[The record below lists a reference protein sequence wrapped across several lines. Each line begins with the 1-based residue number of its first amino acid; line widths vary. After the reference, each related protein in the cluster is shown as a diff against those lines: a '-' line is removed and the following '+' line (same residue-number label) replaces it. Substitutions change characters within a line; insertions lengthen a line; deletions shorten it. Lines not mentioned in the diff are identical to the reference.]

1 MKTLSKVL
9 TNYIIRKGMVDE
21 TDREI
26 YEYGFQIA
34 MELGIFVF
42 FCVLLSVIT
51 GMIKEGILFFI
62 IFAPL
67 RSYAG
72 GLHLEKYASCLVLSC
87 LTFGGILLVVKCIE
101 VPAALSLILLFVL
114 ELAVYLLYPVEN
126 VNRLVDKEENV
137 YFKKK
142 LRIFL
147 IADMMIAIVCLA
159 VGSGSM
165 LFLITATFLMITVT
179 MSIGKYKYNKAVTLD
194 EVDLSPMQKL

>member
-1 MKTLSKVL
+1 
-9 TNYIIRKGMVDE
+9 MVDK

-26 YEYGFQIA
+26 YEYGFQIT

-72 GLHLEKYASCLVLSC
+72 GLHLEKYVSCLVLSC
-87 LTFGGILLVVKCIE
+87 LTFGGILLLVKYIE
-101 VPAALSLILLFVL
+101 LPAVLSLILLFVL

-126 VNRLVDKEENV
+126 INRKVDEEENV

-147 IADMMIAIVCLA
+147 VADMLIAIVCLIA
-159 VGSGSM
+159 GSGSM

-179 MSIGKYKYNKAVTLD
+179 MSIGKYKYNKAVRLD

>member
-1 MKTLSKVL
+1 MKKFTKLL
-9 TNYIIRKGMVDE
+9 TNYVIRKGMADE

-26 YEYGFQIA
+26 YEYGFQIT

-42 FCVLLSVIT
+42 FCVLLSLIT

-87 LTFGGILLVVKCIE
+87 LTFGGILLLVKYIE
-101 VPAALSLILLFVL
+101 VPAALSLILLFAL

-126 VNRLVDKEENV
+126 INRKVDEEENV

-179 MSIGKYKYNKAVTLD
+179 MFIGKYKYNKAVTLD

>member
-42 FCVLLSVIT
+42 FCILLSVIT

-87 LTFGGILLVVKCIE
+87 LTFGGILLVVKYIK
-101 VPAALSLILLFVL
+101 VPVILSLILLILL
-114 ELAVYLLYPVEN
+114 ELVVYLLYPVEN
-126 VNRLVDKEENV
+126 VNRVVDKEENR
-137 YFKKK
+137 YFKKR

-147 IADMMIAIVCLA
+147 VADTIIALICAA
-159 VGSGSM
+159 AGSDSM